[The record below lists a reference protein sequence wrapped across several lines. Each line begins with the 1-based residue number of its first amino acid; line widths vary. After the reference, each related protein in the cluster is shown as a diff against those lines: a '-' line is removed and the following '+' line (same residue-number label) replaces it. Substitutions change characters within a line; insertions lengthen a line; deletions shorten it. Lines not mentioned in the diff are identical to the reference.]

1 LEVLIGIVVGSILW
15 ALFRPKPKCPHGVRV
30 GTLCPKCREEDKLLA
45 LEAENAQRTIEEER
59 RRQLLQK
66 QEQLAQA
73 KEREFQ
79 RLREASAL
87 QKLDPYSFEMLCGSL
102 YERMGWT
109 ARVTQRTGDGG
120 IDAIVQRGQERKVLQ
135 CKRLSG
141 GKVGVGPVRDLF
153 GVIQSE
159 NAAGGI
165 LLTTTG
171 FTTGAVDW
179 AAGKTIELIDAAALI
194 ALLRQY
200 FPDSGSLPDALVE
213 HQLTQERI
221 TKRIQEIKDI
231 LNSPCPLCGKVMI
244 IRKGK
249 FGEFVGCSGYPACR
263 HTRDIEPLSERRRRR
278 GRKSK
283 GGKRV
288 SFRLD

>member
-1 LEVLIGIVVGSILW
+1 
-15 ALFRPKPKCPHGVRV
+15 
-30 GTLCPKCREEDKLLA
+30 
-45 LEAENAQRTIEEER
+45 
-59 RRQLLQK
+59 
-66 QEQLAQA
+66 
-73 KEREFQ
+73 
-79 RLREASAL
+79 
-87 QKLDPYSFEMLCGSL
+87 MLCGSL
-102 YERMGWT
+102 YERIGWT
-109 ARVTQRTGDGG
+109 AQVTQRTGDGG
-120 IDAIVQRGQERKVLQ
+120 IDAIIQRGQVRKVLQ
-135 CKRLSG
+135 CKRLSRG
-141 GKVGVGPVRDLF
+141 NVGVGPVRDLY

-165 LLTTTG
+165 LITTTG
-171 FTTGAVDW
+171 FTTGAVEW

-194 ALLRQY
+194 ALLRQH

-231 LNSPCPLCGKVMI
+231 VNSPCPLGGKVMI

-249 FGEFVGCSGYPACR
+249 FGEFIGCSGYPACR
-263 HTRDIEPLSERRRRR
+263 HTSDIEPLSERRRRR